1 MGGNDQSRP
10 KKIEENLKD
19 FRVKIF
25 EIRQNIVYLKEAHDE
40 KEKRKIISKF
50 QRVVQDLEKQADDFT
65 EEYIKEI
72 STHDAFIAL
81 IQAITKAHNVD
92 TSTSLKEIEDLDKK
106 FSTVE
111 KLLLDYLRKHFGH
124 IKLEIKQV
132 KVRGNLGGEYGGAT
146 GEVTMIPKK
155 KDVYD

>member
-1 MGGNDQSRP
+1 M
-10 KKIEENLKD
+10 
-19 FRVKIF
+19 
-25 EIRQNIVYLKEAHDE
+25 YLKEAHDE

-50 QRVVQDLEKQADDFT
+50 QRVVQDLDKQLNDFT
-65 EEYIKEI
+65 EEYMREI
-72 STHDAFIAL
+72 GTQEGFIGL
-81 IQAITKAHNVD
+81 LQAIRKAYNVD